1 MKTILVVAAHAD
13 DEALGC
19 GGTIARHV
27 SEGDSVHL
35 VLMADGVN
43 SRSSVT
49 NMDAEQRRNHALH
62 TAQKILGIS
71 SIECFGFPDNKM
83 DSLPL
88 LDIVKPLESVISK
101 IQPSVIYTHHH
112 GDLNVDHQLTHKAV
126 MTACRPIPGSSVKE
140 IYGFEVLSSTEWTTL
155 QKDLFVP
162 NLFIDISV
170 ELTTKMNAIDAY
182 DAEMRSLPHSRST
195 AHVELLAKHRGY
207 CVGVDAAEAFM
218 TYRILKTR

>member
-126 MTACRPIPGSSVKE
+126 MTACRPVPGISVRE
-140 IYGFEVLSSTEWTTL
+140 ILTFEVVSSTEWSTPSVAP
-155 QKDLFVP
+155 FVP
-162 NLFIDISV
+162 NAFVDITNYLSA
-170 ELTTKMNAIDAY
+170 KIDALAAY
-182 DAEMRSLPHSRST
+182 EMEMRSAPHSRCI
-195 AHVELLAKHRGY
+195 AHVEALSRHRGN
-207 CVGVDAAEAFM
+207 CVGVEAAEGFDVVRM
-218 TYRILKTR
+218 IR